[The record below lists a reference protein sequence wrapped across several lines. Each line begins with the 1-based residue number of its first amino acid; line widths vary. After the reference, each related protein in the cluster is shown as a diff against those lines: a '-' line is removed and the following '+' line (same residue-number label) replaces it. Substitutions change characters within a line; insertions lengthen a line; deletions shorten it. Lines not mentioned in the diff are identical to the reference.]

1 MLWLD
6 ESDLAARVAFI
17 DVERR
22 LLSALRQFPDA
33 QHGSPHFGG
42 TTFMEGDMMR
52 AGIMP
57 VTSGRLRF
65 ATGQPTRA
73 TLFLRQRVSFGR
85 SQGRFPSASRSQK
98 RAFGSFSSAA
108 FALTRSALICSC
120 IEGSSLTTGSAAG
133 GPSTEGEI
141 ASTVNRTAMFIA
153 ASYRRA

>member
-33 QHGSPHFGG
+33 QHASPHFGG

-57 VTSGRLRF
+57 VTSGRLR
-65 ATGQPTRA
+65 QPTRA